1 LAQQVRSLIAHVI
14 GARFEV
20 PLVLYKT
27 FEAWHTLDANADPGA
42 ANADGCEELRRRFAA
57 VFLAAARGDSL
68 RDALRAQLPTL
79 ALTREAAHAFAA
91 PRHKAYCSVS
101 QYPTPLSRAFYDSPM
116 GALRA
121 AQLRGLGL
129 EVEVAELA
137 AMHLLPPAPA
147 PTAAGERLLLDAAR
161 FLIQHGLIGTARWPT
176 AEARNDPDF
185 MARAEA
191 ASTAF
196 DTLDK
201 NSAGALSDIGFF
213 LDAQQ
218 RAATLPGAEKP
229 FSFSGRTLASVTRL
243 AAAHRRDALVDAAAT
258 ALSLRGSFVD
268 VAELPGVWR
277 APLAWDAACDQ
288 ALALRCARVGGGAD
302 ASGDPSRAHAHVT
315 WRAAVTLTPLTAG
328 SSSSYGYVRTTTTV
342 TGAASSTLRGEWRMA
357 RLNTWDAIR
366 KEGATQHNC
375 LSFEDR
381 RYLSVSRFSSYWS
394 LRFTPDADAEAQL
407 AQDEALRRAAAQL
420 RLTVHVD
427 GDTVRDARAAENSLA
442 PQAARKALAG
452 WGRRAGVR
460 VPQYSGSL
468 DDDDDQAV

>member
-1 LAQQVRSLIAHVI
+1 
-14 GARFEV
+14 V

-79 ALTREAAHAFAA
+79 ALTREAAHVFAA
-91 PRHKAYCSVS
+91 PLRRNDVCSGS
-101 QYPTPLSRAFYDSPM
+101 PCPTPLSRAFYDSPM

-121 AQLRGLGL
+121 AQLRALGL

-161 FLIQHGLIGTARWPT
+161 FLIQHGLIGTAHWPT
-176 AEARNDPDF
+176 AGTCEDPDF
-185 MARAEA
+185 MARVDA
-191 ASTAF
+191 AA
-196 DTLDK
+196 LAHWHLEK
-201 NSAGALSDIGFF
+201 NADVLSDISFF
-213 LDAQQ
+213 LDAQL
-218 RAATLPGAEKP
+218 RAGTVA

-243 AAAHRRDALVDAAAT
+243 AAQHRRDALVAAAAT

-342 TGAASSTLRGEWRMA
+342 TGAASATLRGEWRMA